1 MPRNVHTSSILN
13 EVLNSHLAV
22 VPNFNE
28 DEIVLA
34 LNEDNTGLQHYA
46 MGFWKPLPKE
56 RPFQKRF
63 YLIQSSAQTESPLVK
78 KQPEIFENL
87 IGKVAQKSDFINV
100 SIFPFKIFTS
110 NHGFWAYLKKKLSLF
125 DRKPFGPP

>member
-1 MPRNVHTSSILN
+1 MKDKFIALLFAKIRFAKIRTSILN

-87 IGKVAQKSDFINV
+87 IGKIAQKSDFINV
-100 SIFPFKIFTS
+100 SISTYLSPLKIFS
-110 NHGFWAYLKKKLSLF
+110 KK
-125 DRKPFGPP
+125 

>member
-1 MPRNVHTSSILN
+1 MKDKFIALLFAKKRTLHTSILN

-87 IGKVAQKSDFINV
+87 IGKIAQKSDFINV
-100 SIFPFKIFTS
+100 SISTYLSPLKIFS
-110 NHGFWAYLKKKLSLF
+110 KKYIPVHLF
-125 DRKPFGPP
+125 

>member
-1 MPRNVHTSSILN
+1 MPRNVLHISSILN

-87 IGKVAQKSDFINV
+87 IGKIAQKSDFINV
-100 SIFPFKIFTS
+100 SISFENI
-110 NHGFWAYLKKKLSLF
+110 
-125 DRKPFGPP
+125 

>member
-1 MPRNVHTSSILN
+1 MVRTRCDQLSRCILN

-34 LNEDNTGLQHYA
+34 LNEDNTSLQHYA

-100 SIFPFKIFTS
+100 STISFQNIYQLQGFLCIFFLF
-110 NHGFWAYLKKKLSLF
+110 KKK
-125 DRKPFGPP
+125 

>member
-1 MPRNVHTSSILN
+1 MKDKFIALLFAKIRFAKIRTSILN

-100 SIFPFKIFTS
+100 SIFAFKIFRFLGAS
-110 NHGFWAYLKKKLSLF
+110 FFRIFLE
-125 DRKPFGPP
+125 

>member
-1 MPRNVHTSSILN
+1 MKDKFIALLFAKIRTSILN

-63 YLIQSSAQTESPLVK
+63 YLIQSSPQTESPLVK

-87 IGKVAQKSDFINV
+87 IGKIAQKSDFINV
-100 SIFPFKIFTS
+100 STYLSPLKIFS
-110 NHGFWAYLKKKLSLF
+110 KKYIPVHLF
-125 DRKPFGPP
+125 

>member
-1 MPRNVHTSSILN
+1 MLCFLPRYVHTSILN

-87 IGKVAQKSDFINV
+87 IGKIAQKSDFINV
-100 SIFPFKIFTS
+100 STYLSPLKIFS
-110 NHGFWAYLKKKLSLF
+110 KKCIYQCIFFKKF
-125 DRKPFGPP
+125 QNF

>member
-1 MPRNVHTSSILN
+1 MLFAKKRTLHTSILN

-34 LNEDNTGLQHYA
+34 LAEDNTSLQHYA

-87 IGKVAQKSDFINV
+87 IGKIAQKSDFINV
-100 SIFPFKIFTS
+100 STYLSPLKIFS
-110 NHGFWAYLKKKLSLF
+110 KKYTTYQCIFFKKF
-125 DRKPFGPP
+125 QNF

>member
-1 MPRNVHTSSILN
+1 MGIAKKHLEMSTTTTTTRSNIKVLILIFFKVISSREL
-13 EVLNSHLAV
+13 

-87 IGKVAQKSDFINV
+87 IG
-100 SIFPFKIFTS
+100 
-110 NHGFWAYLKKKLSLF
+110 
-125 DRKPFGPP
+125 

>member
-100 SIFPFKIFTS
+100 SIFPFKIFTNTS
-110 NHGFWAYLKKKLSLF
+110 NQGF
-125 DRKPFGPP
+125 

>member
-1 MPRNVHTSSILN
+1 MKDKFIALPFAKIRTSILN

-87 IGKVAQKSDFINV
+87 IGKIAQKSDFINV
-100 SIFPFKIFTS
+100 STYLSALKIFS
-110 NHGFWAYLKKKLSLF
+110 KKYIVPVHLF
-125 DRKPFGPP
+125 